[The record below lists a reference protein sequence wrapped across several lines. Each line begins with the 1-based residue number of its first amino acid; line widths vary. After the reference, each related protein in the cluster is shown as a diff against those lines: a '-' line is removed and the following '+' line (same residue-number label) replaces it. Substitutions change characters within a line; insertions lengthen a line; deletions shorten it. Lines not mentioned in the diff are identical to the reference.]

1 MNISATDW
9 LDKALQLDGVTA
21 AAICS
26 PDGAETAKVK
36 EQNTDVAAV
45 EHAVR
50 CAADVFAVL
59 RFQKIQTQWLKFE
72 FEKAHFY
79 CITNADGHCL
89 GFFVSKD
96 GQPHPTNQLEQF
108 IAEFAESKNVHL
120 TNKA

>member
-1 MNISATDW
+1 MNASATNW
-9 LDKALQLDGVTA
+9 LDKALELEGVTA
-21 AAICS
+21 AAICA
-26 PDGAETAKVK
+26 PDGAATAKVK

-79 CITNADGHCL
+79 CTTNIHGHCL

-96 GQPHPTNQLEQF
+96 SQPHSTNQLEQF
-108 IAEFAESKNVHL
+108 IAEFAGSKNLH
-120 TNKA
+120 TTTEA